1 MAIRELA
8 PKALP
13 KTPQRTTS
21 AEKVRLRLITAK
33 DLVNVKS
40 ITSKDRD
47 QKSFLTICL
56 LIATT
61 GLLTMFALNIALT
74 QGAFK
79 VKALKIEVIEINELR
94 EAALSNVAR
103 ISAPEVLASSATKL
117 GMIPSSK
124 PYFITLNEVKD

>member
-13 KTPQRTTS
+13 KPSHRSTS
-21 AEKVRLRLITAK
+21 VNKVRLRIVTAK

-40 ITSKDRD
+40 ITSRDRD

-56 LIATT
+56 LIAPA
-61 GLLTMFALNIALT
+61 GLLTMFGLNIALT

-103 ISAPEVLASSATKL
+103 ISSPEVLASSATNL
-117 GMIPSSK
+117 GMVPSSK
-124 PYFITLNEVKD
+124 PYFINLNEVKD